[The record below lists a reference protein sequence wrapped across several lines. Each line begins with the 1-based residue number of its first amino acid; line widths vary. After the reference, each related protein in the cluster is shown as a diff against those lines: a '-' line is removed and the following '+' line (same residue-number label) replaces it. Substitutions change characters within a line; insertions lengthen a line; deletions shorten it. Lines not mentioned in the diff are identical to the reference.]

1 MTENPISYLIIFSD
15 CKKEKLNN
23 NNSLYLDIGIM
34 KFLQSYRKFKFFLSF
49 IIFFVGVYV

>member
-34 KFLQSYRKFKFFLSF
+34 KFLYRKSKILWSF